1 MSAERVLGQLAA
13 RVMHDYESTQMLID
27 AARLNEPQ
35 EQIVQ
40 RTSSGQTWRIAVTPM
55 RLSAPIMAGPLA
67 HPEARDAVYLFLT
80 IDDLTEMGAS
90 RNCAQG
96 FRRPR
101 LA

>member
-1 MSAERVLGQLAA
+1 
-13 RVMHDYESTQMLID
+13 MLVD

-55 RLSAPIMAGPLA
+55 RLSAAELWRGRS

-80 IDDLTEMGAS
+80 IDDLTEIRQP

-96 FRRPR
+96 SAIRF
-101 LA
+101 A